1 MHVVRLETRDANVE
15 GAGLVAQRDLVRNS
29 LRMRPNRILVG
40 EVRGAEALDMLQ
52 AMNTGHE
59 GSLTT
64 IHANDTRDAL
74 ARLEMMVAMTGLE
87 LPILVVRQYIAA
99 GIRLVVHLS
108 RLQGGAR
115 KITRISEIVG
125 MENGAYRTED
135 IFGLPADGRRR
146 RRQRRAA
153 SSTPPAIGPACLER
167 MKTSGAADRRRL
179 VPAAGRSGRAARRA
193 RRAASRRRHSR
204 ELTHERSGLLFAA

>member
-1 MHVVRLETRDANVE
+1 
-15 GAGLVAQRDLVRNS
+15 
-29 LRMRPNRILVG
+29 VG

-87 LPILVVRQYIAA
+87 LPIMVVRQYIAA
-99 GIRLVVHLS
+99 GIRLVVHLT

-115 KITRISEIVG
+115 KITRISEVVG
-125 MENGAYRTED
+125 IEGGTYRLED
-135 IFGLPADGRRR
+135 IFGY
-146 RRQRRAA
+146 RQTGVDAEGNAVGEFYATGYR
-153 SSTPPAIGPACLER
+153 PACVER
-167 MKTSGAADRRRL
+167 LKTSGAPISDAWF
-179 VPAAGRSGRAARRA
+179 ARRTITDDSPSGA
-193 RRAASRRRHSR
+193 AAEPRPDEASTSRAT
-204 ELTHERSGLLFAA
+204 L